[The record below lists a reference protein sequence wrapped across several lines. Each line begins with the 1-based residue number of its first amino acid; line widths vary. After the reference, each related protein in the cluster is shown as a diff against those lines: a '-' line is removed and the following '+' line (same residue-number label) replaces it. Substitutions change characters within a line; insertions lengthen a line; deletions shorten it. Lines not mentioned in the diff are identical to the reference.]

1 MEHGTFLCQTWL
13 YRKQLCLNAAQ
24 LTIGRAV
31 AFKAVRSGWNKYV
44 GPPYCRAK
52 MYAGRVLCCSLV
64 SHGEYADET
73 DGRTGARRQTVMLRF
88 SLDAA
93 SVINLRSSA
102 SDTQDTKPDVVE
114 GVMRRAVLTWRGM
127 QCIHVKHV
135 VLFKQIVNA
144 FDRWRHSNNIYD
156 ERVNE
161 CRSSGN
167 RHQYEAAGSRPGNSR
182 LLKTDH
188 GRWTRVSRRT
198 WCSGQRLRHSDVIA
212 SRPIAAQLR
221 TVRLW
226 TWRLTVSA

>member
-1 MEHGTFLCQTWL
+1 MLHNW
-13 YRKQLCLNAAQ
+13 QLGVQ
-24 LTIGRAV
+24 LHLKRFAV
-31 AFKAVRSGWNKYV
+31 GETSMSALLIV
-44 GPPYCRAK
+44 GPKCTLAAFCAAPWWVTASMPTK
-52 MYAGRVLCCSLV
+52 Q
-64 SHGEYADET
+64 T

-198 WCSGQRLRHSDVIA
+198 RCSGQRLRHSDVIA